1 MVKAVAT
8 GYSKVLTRLCNK
20 AGISAHMTIGSWKYS
35 GSYTLV
41 NVDFEGKQVYIDA
54 SGCKKDDLWNQRYI
68 SDNFNGKKYDYIQIC
83 LMMKNNIVNIKI
95 TVMESGL

>member
-1 MVKAVAT
+1 
-8 GYSKVLTRLCNK
+8 
-20 AGISAHMTIGSWKYS
+20 MTIGSWKYS

-68 SDNFNGKKYDYIQIC
+68 SDTLMARNMTISDLFNDE
-83 LMMKNNIVNIKI
+83 NNIVNIKI

>member
-1 MVKAVAT
+1 MKF
-8 GYSKVLTRLCNK
+8 
-20 AGISAHMTIGSWKYS
+20 GSWKYS

-68 SDNFNGKKYDYIQIC
+68 SDTLMARNMTISDLFNDEK
-83 LMMKNNIVNIKI
+83 
-95 TVMESGL
+95 

>member
-1 MVKAVAT
+1 M
-8 GYSKVLTRLCNK
+8 CNK

-68 SDNFNGKKYDYIQIC
+68 SDTLMARNMTISDL

-95 TVMESGL
+95 MVMESGL